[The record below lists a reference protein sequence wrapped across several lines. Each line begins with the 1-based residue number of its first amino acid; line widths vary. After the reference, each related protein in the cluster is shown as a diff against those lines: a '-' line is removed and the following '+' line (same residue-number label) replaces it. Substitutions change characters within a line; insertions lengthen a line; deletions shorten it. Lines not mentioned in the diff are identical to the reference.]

1 MAGRQPLPHPPKT
14 PTRRRP
20 HRLASE
26 GVVMPGPSRS
36 PVCVWVGEWVG
47 FGRKEWVGLGWLIVV
62 VPASVLPVNIFGNC
76 RFPLSPDFPRGQI
89 NDVFPLGPK
98 MEITYKLL

>member
-1 MAGRQPLPHPPKT
+1 MLLIEFSADFISTSFAPLGTNLK
-14 PTRRRP
+14 
-20 HRLASE
+20 
-26 GVVMPGPSRS
+26 
-36 PVCVWVGEWVG
+36 CVGGWVSGWVG
-47 FGRKEWVGLGWLIVV
+47 GRKEWVGLGWLIVV